1 MTFRCRKIRLD
12 LIVEEKKKK
21 KVDYSSAWAEAKEII
36 WNARWRLLVGSVLM
50 LVSRLAGMVLPSSMK
65 YVGDEVFTNHNYS
78 LLKWI
83 ALAIGI
89 STLIQGVTGFALSQ
103 ILGVAA
109 QRAIT
114 EMRKNVQ
121 AHIERLPISYFDSTQ
136 SGQLISR
143 IMNDAEGI
151 RNLVGTGLGQILG
164 SLVTATIA
172 LGVLFYVN
180 WQLTSATLVVLL
192 IFGGA
197 LFYALKVLRPVFRD
211 RAVITGEV
219 TGRLGESLG
228 GIRIVKAYTA
238 EKREELSF
246 ARGAH
251 KLFRNV
257 AKTVTGVS
265 AISSFSSVIIGAIA
279 VVMIIIGGNA
289 VQAGTMTLG
298 DFLLY
303 ISFTFLLAMPVI
315 ELTSIGT
322 QVTEALAGLDRI
334 REIMAK
340 TTEDEADAGKEA
352 LTEINGTI
360 DFENVYFEYDPGVPV
375 LKGVSFHSK
384 AGATTALV
392 GSSGSG
398 KSTILS
404 LVLNFIQPTKSVPS
418 PVAGGLTGDPTP
430 DIETKGVPSSN
441 GGAHEQLQPPVTAGG
456 TDNAG
461 TIKIDGKDLQD
472 VKLRD
477 YRRHLGVVLQDNFL
491 FDGTILDN
499 IRFSN
504 PEANLDKIKEVCKI
518 ANADEFIETFPN
530 GYDTIVGERG
540 VKLSGGQRQRIA
552 IARALL
558 ANPRILILDEATSS
572 LDSESE
578 SLIQEGLKRLRE
590 GRTTFVI
597 AHRLSTIR
605 SADQILVVE
614 AGEILER
621 GSHDELIALDGR
633 YKQLYDKQYRFEQ
646 NLFVNP
652 GEDFTG
658 TPTQAMAQTKL

>member
-1 MTFRCRKIRLD
+1 VAD
-12 LIVEEKKKK
+12 EEKKKIN
-21 KVDYSSAWAEAKEII
+21 YSGAWAEARKIV
-36 WNARWRLLVGSVLM
+36 WNARWRLAIGSVLL
-50 LVSRLAGMVLPSSMK
+50 LVSRLASMVLPASTK
-65 YVGDEVFTNHNYS
+65 FIGDEVFTNRRFE

-89 STLIQGVTGFALSQ
+89 ATLVQASTSFVLSQ

-114 EMRKNVQ
+114 EMRKRVQ
-121 AHIERLPISYFDSTQ
+121 THIERLPISYFDSTQ

-164 SLVTATIA
+164 SLVTAMISI
-172 LGVLFYVN
+172 GVLFYIN
-180 WQLTSATLVVLL
+180 WQLTAATIVVIL

-197 LFYALKVLRPVFRD
+197 LLYALKILRPIFRE
-211 RAVITGEV
+211 RGEITAEV

-251 KLFRNV
+251 KLFRNI
-257 AKTVTGVS
+257 AKSVTGVS
-265 AISSFSSVIIGAIA
+265 AINSFAALVIGAVA
-279 VVMIIIGGNA
+279 VVMIVIGGDA
-289 VQAGTMTLG
+289 IQAQTMTLG
-298 DFLLY
+298 DFLMY
-303 ISFTFLLAMPVI
+303 ISFTFLLGMPVI
-315 ELTSIGT
+315 ELAAIGT
-322 QVTEALAGLDRI
+322 QITEALAGLDRI
-334 REIMAK
+334 REVMAM
-340 TTEDEADAGKEA
+340 TTEDEQDSSKQALAHADGKIEF
-352 LTEINGTI
+352 
-360 DFENVYFEYDPGVPV
+360 DNVEFEYDEGVPV
-375 LKGVSFHSK
+375 LKGISFTAE
-384 AGATTALV
+384 AGTTTALV

-404 LVLNFIQPTKSVPS
+404 LVLNFIQPSKSDAFTRSEEV
-418 PVAGGLTGDPTP
+418 DDETP
-430 DIETKGVPSSN
+430 EERLKASLLPGQI
-441 GGAHEQLQPPVTAGG
+441 L
-456 TDNAG
+456 
-461 TIKIDGKDLQD
+461 IDGKDLQS

-477 YRRHLGVVLQDNFL
+477 YRDKLGVVLQDNFL

-504 PEANLDKIKEVCKI
+504 PGANLDKIKEICKV
-518 ANADEFIETFPN
+518 ANADEFIEKFPS
-530 GYDTIVGERG
+530 GYETIVGERG

-558 ANPRILILDEATSS
+558 ADPRILILDEATSS

-578 SLIQEGLKRLRE
+578 ALIQEGLNRLRQ

-614 AGEILER
+614 SGEILER
-621 GSHDELIALDGR
+621 GTHAELIAHDGR

-652 GEDFTG
+652 GEDFTSK
-658 TPTQAMAQTKL
+658 PSDSMAQTKL

>member
-1 MTFRCRKIRLD
+1 MAD
-12 LIVEEKKKK
+12 EKKKK
-21 KVDYSSAWAEAKEII
+21 KINYASAWAEARQIVWK
-36 WNARWRLLVGSVLM
+36 ARWRLAVGSLM
-50 LVSRLAGMVLPSSMK
+50 MLISRLAGMVLPASTK
-65 YVGDEVFTNHNYS
+65 YIGDEVFTKGNYG
-78 LLKWI
+78 LVKWI
-83 ALAIGI
+83 ALAIGA
-89 STLIQGVTGFALSQ
+89 STLVQAVTAFALSQ

-114 EMRKNVQ
+114 EMRKTVQ
-121 AHIERLPISYFDSTQ
+121 QRIERLPISYFDSTQ

-164 SLVTATIA
+164 SVVTATIA
-172 LGVLFYVN
+172 IGVLFYVN
-180 WQLTSATLVVLL
+180 WQLTIATIVVLL

-197 LFYALKVLRPVFRD
+197 LMYAFKVLRPVFRE
-211 RAVITGEV
+211 RNVINAEV

-251 KLFRNV
+251 RLFRNI

-265 AISSFSSVIIGAIA
+265 AISSFSSVVIGAVA

-298 DFLLY
+298 DFLMY
-303 ISFTFLLAMPVI
+303 ISFTFLLAMPVV

-322 QVTEALAGLDRI
+322 QITEAFAGLDRI
-334 REIMAK
+334 REVMAM
-340 TTEDEADAGKEA
+340 TTEDEEDATKQA
-352 LTEINGTI
+352 LSKVKGTI
-360 DFENVYFEYDPGVPV
+360 DFEDVEFEYDKGVPV
-375 LKGVSFHSK
+375 LKGISFHAQ
-384 AGATTALV
+384 AGTTTALV

-404 LVLNFIQPTKSVPS
+404 LVLNFIQPTS
-418 PVAGGLTGDPTP
+418 
-430 DIETKGVPSSN
+430 GV
-441 GGAHEQLQPPVTAGG
+441 VRV
-456 TDNAG
+456 
-461 TIKIDGKDLQD
+461 DGKDLQS
-472 VKLRD
+472 VRLRD

-504 PEANLDKIKEVCKI
+504 PQANIREIKEVCKI
-518 ANADEFIETFPN
+518 ANADEFIEKFPN
-530 GYDTIVGERG
+530 GYDTVVGERG

-578 SLIQEGLKRLRE
+578 ALIQEGLNALRE

-614 AGEILER
+614 SGEILER
-621 GSHDELIALDGR
+621 GTHSELLALDGR
-633 YKQLYDKQYRFEQ
+633 YRQLYDKQYRFEQ

-658 TPTQAMAQTKL
+658 KKAETMAKSKL

>member
-1 MTFRCRKIRLD
+1 VAD
-12 LIVEEKKKK
+12 EKKK
-21 KVDYSSAWAEAKEII
+21 KVDYSSAWAEARKIV
-36 WNARWRLLVGSVLM
+36 WNARWRLGFGSALM
-50 LVSRLAGMVLPSSMK
+50 LISRLAGMVLPASTK
-65 YVGDEVFTNHNYS
+65 YIGDEVFTKGNYA
-78 LLKWI
+78 LIKWI
-83 ALAIGI
+83 ALAIGV
-89 STLIQGVTGFALSQ
+89 STLIQGITGFALSQ
-103 ILGVAA
+103 VLGVAA

-114 EMRKNVQ
+114 EMRKRVQ
-121 AHIERLPISYFDSTQ
+121 KRIERLPISYFDSTQ

-164 SLVTATIA
+164 SVVTATIA
-172 LGVLFYVN
+172 IGVLFYLN
-180 WQLTSATLVVLL
+180 WQLTIATIVVLL

-197 LFYALKVLRPVFRD
+197 LLYAFKVLRPVFRE
-211 RAVITGEV
+211 RNEINAEV

-251 KLFRNV
+251 KLFRNI

-265 AISSFSSVIIGAIA
+265 AISSFSSIVIGAVA

-298 DFLLY
+298 DFLMY
-303 ISFTFLLAMPVI
+303 ISFTFLLAMPVV

-322 QVTEALAGLDRI
+322 QITEAFAGLDRI
-334 REIMAK
+334 REVMAM
-340 TTEDEADAGKEA
+340 TTEDDEDASKSSLPHVE
-352 LTEINGTI
+352 GTI
-360 DFENVYFEYDPGVPV
+360 DFENVEFEYEKDVPV
-375 LKGVSFHSK
+375 LRGINFHSE

-404 LVLNFIQPTKSVPS
+404 LVLNFIQPS
-418 PVAGGLTGDPTP
+418 
-430 DIETKGVPSSN
+430 KGV
-441 GGAHEQLQPPVTAGG
+441 
-456 TDNAG
+456 
-461 TIKIDGKDLQD
+461 IRIDGKDIQS

-477 YRRHLGVVLQDNFL
+477 YRSHLGVVLQDNFL

-504 PEANLDKIKEVCKI
+504 PQADFNEIKKVCLV
-518 ANADEFIETFPN
+518 ANADEFIEKFPN
-530 GYDTIVGERG
+530 GYKTVVGERG

-558 ANPRILILDEATSS
+558 ADPRILILDEATSS

-578 SLIQEGLKRLRE
+578 ALIQEGLNRLRQ

-621 GSHDELIALDGR
+621 GTHDELISMNGR
-633 YKQLYDKQYRFEQ
+633 YKQLYDKQYRYEQ

-652 GEDFTG
+652 GEDFTSK
-658 TPTQAMAQTKL
+658 PPESMAQTKL

>member
-1 MTFRCRKIRLD
+1 MAD
-12 LIVEEKKKK
+12 EQKKK
-21 KVDYSSAWAEAKEII
+21 KVDYSSAWAEARKIV
-36 WNARWRLLVGSVLM
+36 WNARFRLAFGSVLM
-50 LVSRLAGMVLPSSMK
+50 LISRLAGMVLPASTK
-65 YVGDEVFTNHNYS
+65 YIGDEVFAKGNYA
-78 LLKWI
+78 LIKWI
-83 ALAIGI
+83 ALAIGV

-103 ILGVAA
+103 VLGVAA

-114 EMRKNVQ
+114 EMRKRVQ
-121 AHIERLPISYFDSTQ
+121 KRIERLPISYFDSTQ

-164 SLVTATIA
+164 SVVTATIA
-172 LGVLFYVN
+172 IGVLFYLN
-180 WQLTSATLVVLL
+180 WQLTIATIVVLL
-192 IFGGA
+192 VFGGA
-197 LFYALKVLRPVFRD
+197 LLYAFKVLRPIFRE
-211 RAVITGEV
+211 RNEINAEV

-251 KLFRNV
+251 RLFRNI

-265 AISSFSSVIIGAIA
+265 AISSFSSIVIGAVA
-279 VVMIIIGGNA
+279 VVMIVIGGNA
-289 VQAGTMTLG
+289 VQAQTMTLG
-298 DFLLY
+298 DFLMY
-303 ISFTFLLAMPVI
+303 ISFTFLLAMPVV

-322 QVTEALAGLDRI
+322 QITEALAGLDRI
-334 REIMAK
+334 REVMAM
-340 TTEDEADAGKEA
+340 TTEDEEDSKKNPLPKVDG
-352 LTEINGTI
+352 GI
-360 DFENVYFEYDPGVPV
+360 DFENVEFEYDKDVPV
-375 LKGVSFHSK
+375 LKGISFHSE
-384 AGATTALV
+384 AGSTTALV

-404 LVLNFIQPTKSVPS
+404 LVLNFIQPT
-418 PVAGGLTGDPTP
+418 TG
-430 DIETKGVPSSN
+430 
-441 GGAHEQLQPPVTAGG
+441 A
-456 TDNAG
+456 
-461 TIKIDGKDLQD
+461 IKIDGKDLQS

-477 YRRHLGVVLQDNFL
+477 YRSHLGVVLQDNFL

-504 PEANLDKIKEVCKI
+504 PEADFDKIKEVCQV
-518 ANADEFIETFPN
+518 ANADEFIEKFPN
-530 GYDTIVGERG
+530 AYKTIVGERG

-558 ANPRILILDEATSS
+558 ADPRILILDEATSS

-578 SLIQEGLKRLRE
+578 ALIQEGLNRLRK

-621 GSHDELIALDGR
+621 GTHDDLISMNGR
-633 YKQLYDKQYRFEQ
+633 YKQLYDKQYRYEQ

-652 GEDFTG
+652 GEDFTTK
-658 TPTQAMAQTKL
+658 TPVTLAQTKL

>member
-1 MTFRCRKIRLD
+1 MSPPD
-12 LIVEEKKKK
+12 KKKK
-21 KVDYSSAWAEAKEII
+21 KVDYSAAWAEARKIV
-36 WNARWRLLVGSVLM
+36 WNARWRLLFGSVLM
-50 LVSRLAGMVLPSSMK
+50 LISRLASMVLPASTK
-65 YVGDEVFTNHNYS
+65 FIGDEVFTNQRYD

-83 ALAIGI
+83 ALAVGI
-89 STLIQGVTGFALSQ
+89 STIIQSTTGFALSQ

-109 QRAIT
+109 QLAIT
-114 EMRKNVQ
+114 NMRMRVQ
-121 AHIERLPISYFDSTQ
+121 RHIERLPISYFDSTQ

-143 IMNDAEGI
+143 IMSDAEGI

-164 SLVTATIA
+164 SLVTATISI
-172 LGVLFYVN
+172 GVLFYLN
-180 WQLTSATLVVLL
+180 WQLTTATMIVLL

-197 LFYALKVLRPVFRD
+197 LMYAFKVLRPVFRE
-211 RAVITGEV
+211 RSVINAEV

-238 EKREELSF
+238 EKREELIF
-246 ARGAH
+246 TRGAH
-251 KLFRNV
+251 RLFRNI
-257 AKTVTGVS
+257 AKSVTGVS
-265 AISSFSSVIIGAIA
+265 AIASFSALVIGAVA
-279 VVMIIIGGNA
+279 VVMMVIGGSA
-289 VQAGTMTLG
+289 VQNGTMTLG
-298 DFLLY
+298 DFLMY
-303 ISFTFLLAMPVI
+303 ISFTFLLAMPVF

-322 QVTEALAGLDRI
+322 QITEALAGLDRI
-334 REIMAK
+334 REIMAM
-340 TTEDEADAGKEA
+340 TTEDETDKDKEP
-352 LTEINGTI
+352 LPEIKGTI
-360 DFENVYFEYDPGVPV
+360 DFEDVCFEYDAGVPV
-375 LKGVSFHSK
+375 LKGVSFHSE

-404 LVLNFIQPTKSVPS
+404 LVLNFIQPT
-418 PVAGGLTGDPTP
+418 TG
-430 DIETKGVPSSN
+430 N
-441 GGAHEQLQPPVTAGG
+441 
-456 TDNAG
+456 
-461 TIKIDGKDLQD
+461 IKIDGKDLND

-491 FDGTILDN
+491 FDGTILEN

-504 PEANLDKIKEVCKI
+504 PEANLDEIKRTCKI
-518 ANADEFIETFPN
+518 ANADEFIEKFPN

-558 ANPRILILDEATSS
+558 ADPRILILDEATSS

-578 SLIQEGLKRLRE
+578 ALIQEGLNNLRK

-621 GSHDELIALDGR
+621 GSHEELIAQNGR

-658 TPTQAMAQTKL
+658 KPPEALAQTKL

>member
-1 MTFRCRKIRLD
+1 MSKP
-12 LIVEEKKKK
+12 EKKKIN
-21 KVDYSSAWAEAKEII
+21 YSSAWAEAKRII
-36 WNARWRLLVGSVLM
+36 WNARWRLAFGSLLM
-50 LVSRLAGMVLPSSMK
+50 LISRLAGMVLPASTK
-65 YVGDEVFTNHNYS
+65 YIGDEVFTNRNYS
-78 LLKWI
+78 LIKWI

-89 STLIQGVTGFALSQ
+89 STLVQGVTSFALSQ

-109 QRAIT
+109 QLAIT
-114 EMRKNVQ
+114 NMRMRVQ
-121 AHIERLPISYFDSTQ
+121 RHIERLPISYFDSTQ

-164 SLVTATIA
+164 SLVTAIIA
-172 LGVLFYVN
+172 IGVLFYLN
-180 WQLTSATLVVLL
+180 WQLTLATIVVLL
-192 IFGGA
+192 VFGGA
-197 LFYALKVLRPVFRD
+197 LMYAFKVLRPVFRE
-211 RAVITGEV
+211 RGEITAQV

-246 ARGAH
+246 TRGAH
-251 KLFRNV
+251 RLFRNI
-257 AKTVTGVS
+257 AKTITGVS
-265 AISSFSSVIIGAIA
+265 AISSFSSVIIGAVA
-279 VVMIIIGGNA
+279 VVMIVIGGNA
-289 VQAGTMTLG
+289 VQANTMTLG
-298 DFLLY
+298 DFLMY
-303 ISFTFLLAMPVI
+303 ISFTFLLAMPII

-322 QVTEALAGLDRI
+322 QITEAFAGLDRI
-334 REIMAK
+334 REVLAMS
-340 TTEDEADAGKEA
+340 TEDEQDASRQP
-352 LTEINGTI
+352 LPEIKGRI
-360 DFENVYFEYDPGVPV
+360 DFEKVEFEYDKDVPV
-375 LKGVSFHSK
+375 LKGVSFHAE

-404 LVLNFIQPTKSVPS
+404 LVLNFIQPT
-418 PVAGGLTGDPTP
+418 TGK
-430 DIETKGVPSSN
+430 I
-441 GGAHEQLQPPVTAGG
+441 L
-456 TDNAG
+456 
-461 TIKIDGKDLQD
+461 IDGHDLQT
-472 VKLRD
+472 VRLRD
-477 YRRHLGVVLQDNFL
+477 YRKHLGVVLQDNFL
-491 FDGTILDN
+491 FDGTILEN

-504 PEANLDKIKEVCKI
+504 PEASLNEIKSVCRI
-518 ANADEFIETFPN
+518 ANADEFIEKFPN
-530 GYDTIVGERG
+530 GYDTVVGERG

-558 ANPRILILDEATSS
+558 ANPRVLILDEATSS

-578 SLIQEGLKRLRE
+578 ALIQEGLNHLRA

-621 GSHDELIALDGR
+621 GTHEQLIAMDGR

-658 TPTQAMAQTKL
+658 KPGEAFAQSKLS

>member
-1 MTFRCRKIRLD
+1 MA
-12 LIVEEKKKK
+12 EEKKKK
-21 KVDYSSAWAEAKEII
+21 KVDYSTAWAEARKIM
-36 WNARWRLLVGSVLM
+36 WNARWRLLVGSLLM
-50 LVSRLAGMVLPSSMK
+50 LVSRLAGMVLPASTK
-65 YVGDEVFTNHNYS
+65 YIGDEVFTNQRYE
-78 LLKWI
+78 LIKWI
-83 ALAIGI
+83 ALAIGV
-89 STLIQGVTGFALSQ
+89 STLVQGITSFALSQ

-109 QRAIT
+109 QLAIT
-114 EMRKNVQ
+114 NMRMRVQ
-121 AHIERLPISYFDSTQ
+121 SHIERLPISYFDSTQ
-136 SGQLISR
+136 TGQLISR
-143 IMNDAEGI
+143 IMSDAEGI

-164 SLVTATIA
+164 GIVTATIA
-172 LGVLFYVN
+172 IGVLFYLN
-180 WQLTSATLVVLL
+180 WQLTSVTLVVLI
-192 IFGGA
+192 IFGA
-197 LFYALKVLRPVFRD
+197 VLMYAFKVLRPIFRE
-211 RAVITGEV
+211 RGEINAEV

-246 ARGAH
+246 TRGAH
-251 KLFRNV
+251 RLFRNI
-257 AKTVTGVS
+257 ARSVTGVS
-265 AISSFSSVIIGAIA
+265 AIGSFSSIIIGAVA
-279 VVMIIIGGNA
+279 VVMILIGGNA
-289 VQAGTMTLG
+289 VQTGTMTLG
-298 DFLLY
+298 DFLMY
-303 ISFTFLLAMPVI
+303 ISFTFLLAIPVF
-315 ELTSIGT
+315 ELTSVGT
-322 QVTEALAGLDRI
+322 QITEALAGLDRI
-334 REIMAK
+334 REVMAMK
-340 TTEDEADAGKEA
+340 TETDEDKSRDA
-352 LTEINGTI
+352 LPTI
-360 DFENVYFEYDPGVPV
+360 DGRIEFDDVHFEYDKDVPV
-375 LKGVSFHSK
+375 LKGVSFQTE

-404 LVLNFIQPTKSVPS
+404 LVLNFIQPT
-418 PVAGGLTGDPTP
+418 T
-430 DIETKGVPSSN
+430 
-441 GGAHEQLQPPVTAGG
+441 
-456 TDNAG
+456 G
-461 TIKIDGKDLQD
+461 TIKVDGKDLQS

-477 YRRHLGVVLQDNFL
+477 YRSHLGVVLQDNFL

-504 PEANLDKIKEVCKI
+504 PEANLEKIKEICRI
-518 ANADEFIETFPN
+518 ANADEFIEKFPN
-530 GYDTIVGERG
+530 GYDTVVGERG

-558 ANPRILILDEATSS
+558 ADPRILILDEATSS

-578 SLIQEGLKRLRE
+578 ALIQEGLNNLRK

-621 GSHDELIALDGR
+621 GTHDQLVALDGR

-658 TPTQAMAQTKL
+658 KPPEALSQTKL

>member
-1 MTFRCRKIRLD
+1 MADETG
-12 LIVEEKKKK
+12 EKKKK
-21 KVDYSSAWAEAKEII
+21 IDYAGAWAEARKII
-36 WNARWRLLVGSVLM
+36 WNARWRLLLGSILM
-50 LVSRLAGMVLPSSMK
+50 LVSRLAGMVLPASTK
-65 YVGDEVFTNHNYS
+65 FIGDEVFVNQRYD
-78 LLKWI
+78 LIQWI
-83 ALAIGI
+83 ALAIGV
-89 STLIQGVTGFALSQ
+89 STLVQGTTSFALSQ

-114 EMRKNVQ
+114 DMRKRVQ

-164 SLVTATIA
+164 SIVTATIA
-172 LGVLFYVN
+172 IGVLFYLN
-180 WQLTSATLVVLL
+180 WQLTLATIVVLL

-197 LFYALKVLRPVFRD
+197 LFYAFKILRPVFRE
-211 RAVITGEV
+211 RGQITAEV

-228 GIRIVKAYTA
+228 GIRVVKAYSA
-238 EKREELSF
+238 ERREDLSF

-251 KLFRNV
+251 RLFRNV

-265 AISSFSSVIIGAIA
+265 AVSSFSSIVIGAIA
-279 VVMIIIGGNA
+279 VVMIVIGGNA

-298 DFLLY
+298 EFLMY
-303 ISFTFLLAMPVI
+303 ISFTFLLAMPII

-322 QVTEALAGLDRI
+322 QITEALAGLDRI
-334 REIMAK
+334 REVMAMP
-340 TTEDEADAGKEA
+340 TEVEHDKELSPLA
-352 LTEINGTI
+352 SISGRIE
-360 DFENVYFEYDPGVPV
+360 FENVEFEYDEAVPV
-375 LKGVSFHSK
+375 LKRVSFVAE
-384 AGATTALV
+384 AGTTTALV

-404 LVLNFIQPTKSVPS
+404 LVLNFIRP
-418 PVAGGLTGDPTP
+418 A
-430 DIETKGVPSSN
+430 KGTVR
-441 GGAHEQLQPPVTAGG
+441 
-456 TDNAG
+456 
-461 TIKIDGKDLQD
+461 IDGKDLQS
-472 VKLRD
+472 VRLND

-499 IRFSN
+499 IRFSK
-504 PEANLDKIKEVCKI
+504 PQANLERIREVCRI
-518 ANADEFIETFPN
+518 ANADEFIEKFPDS
-530 GYDTIVGERG
+530 YETVVGERG

-558 ANPRILILDEATSS
+558 ADPRILILDEATSS

-578 SLIQEGLKRLRE
+578 ALIQEGLKRLRQ

-614 AGEILER
+614 GGEIVER
-621 GSHDELIALDGR
+621 GTHETLIALDGR
-633 YKQLYDKQYRFEQ
+633 YKQLYDKQYRFEK

-652 GEDFTG
+652 GEDFTS
-658 TPTQAMAQTKL
+658 TSIEPIAKTRP

>member
-1 MTFRCRKIRLD
+1 MPD
-12 LIVEEKKKK
+12 EKKKK
-21 KVDYSSAWAEAKEII
+21 VNYQSAWAEAKNIV
-36 WNARWRLLVGSVLM
+36 WNARGRLALGSGLM
-50 LVSRLAGMVLPSSMK
+50 LVSRLAGMVLPASTK
-65 YVGDEVFTNHNYS
+65 YIGDEVFVNRRYE
-78 LLKWI
+78 LLQWI
-83 ALAIGI
+83 ALAIGV
-89 STLIQGVTGFALSQ
+89 SALVQAVTSFALSQ

-114 EMRKNVQ
+114 EMRKRVQ
-121 AHIERLPISYFDSTQ
+121 QKIERLPISYFDSTQ

-164 SLVTATIA
+164 SVVTATIA
-172 LGVLFYVN
+172 VGVLFYIN
-180 WQLTSATLVVLL
+180 WKLTSATIVVLVA
-192 IFGGA
+192 FGGVLA
-197 LFYALKVLRPVFRD
+197 YAFKKLRPIFRE
-211 RAVITGEV
+211 RNVINAEV

-251 KLFRNV
+251 RLFRNI
-257 AKTVTGVS
+257 AKSLTGVS
-265 AISSFSSVIIGAIA
+265 AVSSFSSIVIGAIA
-279 VVMIIIGGNA
+279 VVMIVIGGNA
-289 VQAGTMTLG
+289 VQTETMSLG
-298 DFLLY
+298 DFLMY
-303 ISFTFLLAMPVI
+303 ISFTFLLAMPII

-322 QVTEALAGLDRI
+322 QITDALAGLDRI
-334 REIMAK
+334 REVMVMS
-340 TTEDEADAGKEA
+340 TEDEEDAHRQPLQNVE
-352 LTEINGTI
+352 GTI
-360 DFENVYFEYDPGVPV
+360 DFEEVYFEYEKNVPV
-375 LKGVSFHSK
+375 LKGISFHSE
-384 AGATTALV
+384 AGTTTALV

-398 KSTILS
+398 KTTILS
-404 LVLNFIQPTKSVPS
+404 LVLNFIQPNE
-418 PVAGGLTGDPTP
+418 GRIL
-430 DIETKGVPSSN
+430 
-441 GGAHEQLQPPVTAGG
+441 
-456 TDNAG
+456 
-461 TIKIDGKDLQD
+461 IDGKDLQK

-504 PEANLDKIKEVCKI
+504 PEANLNEIKEVCRV
-518 ANADEFIETFPN
+518 ANADEFIEKFPD
-530 GYDTIVGERG
+530 GYNTVVGERG

-578 SLIQEGLKRLRE
+578 ALIQEGLNRLRM

-621 GSHDELIALDGR
+621 GTHEELIAMGGR

-646 NLFVNP
+646 NLFINP
-652 GEDFTG
+652 GEEIKKQEGIT
-658 TPTQAMAQTKL
+658 ASKL

>member
-1 MTFRCRKIRLD
+1 MSEL
-12 LIVEEKKKK
+12 KKEKK
-21 KVDYSSAWAEAKEII
+21 KVDYKSAWAEARRII
-36 WNARWRLLVGSVLM
+36 WNARWRLAFGSVLM
-50 LVSRLAGMVLPSSMK
+50 LISRLASMVLPASTK
-65 YVGDEVFTNHNYS
+65 YIGDEVFTNRNYS
-78 LLKWI
+78 LIKWI

-89 STLIQGVTGFALSQ
+89 STLIQGVTSFALSQ

-109 QRAIT
+109 QLAIT
-114 EMRKNVQ
+114 NMRMRVQ
-121 AHIERLPISYFDSTQ
+121 RHIERLPISYFDSTQ

-164 SLVTATIA
+164 SVVTAVIA
-172 LGVLFYVN
+172 VGVLFYLN
-180 WQLTSATLVVLL
+180 WQLTLATIAVLL
-192 IFGGA
+192 TFGGA
-197 LFYALKVLRPVFRD
+197 LFYAFKVLRPIFRE
-211 RAVITGEV
+211 RGEITAEV

-246 ARGAH
+246 TRGAH
-251 KLFRNV
+251 RLFRNI
-257 AKTVTGVS
+257 AKSITGVS
-265 AISSFSSVIIGAIA
+265 AISSFSSVVIGTIA
-279 VVMIIIGGNA
+279 VVMIVIGGSA
-289 VQAGTMTLG
+289 VQSGAMTLG
-298 DFLLY
+298 EFLMY

-322 QVTEALAGLDRI
+322 QITEALAGLDRI
-334 REIMAK
+334 REVFAM
-340 TTEDEADAGKEA
+340 TTEDEQDSSKEP
-352 LTEINGTI
+352 LTNISGTI
-360 DFENVYFEYDPGVPV
+360 DFEDVEFEYDAGVPV
-375 LKGVSFHSK
+375 LKGVSFHSE

-404 LVLNFIQPTKSVPS
+404 LVLNFIQPT
-418 PVAGGLTGDPTP
+418 TG
-430 DIETKGVPSSN
+430 V
-441 GGAHEQLQPPVTAGG
+441 
-456 TDNAG
+456 
-461 TIKIDGKDLQD
+461 IKIDRKDLQS
-472 VKLRD
+472 VRLRD
-477 YRRHLGVVLQDNFL
+477 YRGHLGVVLQDNFL

-504 PEANLDKIKEVCKI
+504 PEANLAKIMDICKI
-518 ANADEFIETFPN
+518 ANADEFIKKFPN
-530 GYDTIVGERG
+530 GYDTVVGERG

-558 ANPRILILDEATSS
+558 ADPRILILDEATSS

-578 SLIQEGLKRLRE
+578 ALIQEGLNRLRQ

-614 AGEILER
+614 SGEIVER
-621 GSHDELIALDGR
+621 GTHEELVAMDGR

-658 TPTQAMAQTKL
+658 KSAEMLAQSKL